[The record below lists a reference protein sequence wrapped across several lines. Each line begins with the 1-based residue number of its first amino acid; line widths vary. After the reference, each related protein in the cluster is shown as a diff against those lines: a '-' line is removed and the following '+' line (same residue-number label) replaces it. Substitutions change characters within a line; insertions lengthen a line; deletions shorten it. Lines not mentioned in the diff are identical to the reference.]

1 MPLKKF
7 VLGLL
12 FQAFFG
18 YHALPTSSSMNCF
31 LKVFSLVTTFSL
43 GLAGSLFAAVEPVEV
58 ASVPEPSVALLGGL
72 CGILFLLWRKK

>member
-1 MPLKKF
+1 
-7 VLGLL
+7 
-12 FQAFFG
+12 
-18 YHALPTSSSMNCF
+18 MNCF